1 MALELLHRT
10 TDFYVYRGCDGNYN
24 GFYSPIGAGGMCG
37 TTTKQYYETIFILD
51 SFVYDAAVDRYRF
64 VTWNNIANW
73 PTWEIVAS
81 VIHPETGIEEQR
93 IPLVGYAVS
102 HAWTDPAY
110 NAGLGKVVAGYIS
123 TVGSQY
129 GIIDVTTPDCIPT
142 ATQIANPYVTATQ
155 IPNLAGTN
163 QGYALCP
170 EKKLLA
176 LVTLMAGNRIQVY
189 DYSAYPSAATMLWEQ
204 PFPESFC
211 WGVGYESDQ
220 RMWALFS
227 GNIWTTATDGRQSL
241 LKYNYAKN
249 KIELLSELQ
258 TAGGADRMTQIAF
271 DTKRKKLA
279 AVRIK
284 ADDATTGKHNNAFE
298 IYAPQIAAVKVTVP
312 INLKPL
318 TVNTDVPFVSHVLGS
333 KGEAGAFREVTVSC
347 SPTSAL
353 VTTPTLMTEVSG
365 RVEFT
370 LKPTV
375 AGSSETLV
383 VTHVDDKVLT

>member
-1 MALELLHRT
+1 
-10 TDFYVYRGCDGNYN
+10 
-24 GFYSPIGAGGMCG
+24 
-37 TTTKQYYETIFILD
+37 
-51 SFVYDAAVDRYRF
+51 
-64 VTWNNIANW
+64 
-73 PTWEIVAS
+73 
-81 VIHPETGIEEQR
+81 
-93 IPLVGYAVS
+93 
-102 HAWTDPAY
+102 
-110 NAGLGKVVAGYIS
+110 
-123 TVGSQY
+123 
-129 GIIDVTTPDCIPT
+129 
-142 ATQIANPYVTATQ
+142 
-155 IPNLAGTN
+155 
-163 QGYALCP
+163 
-170 EKKLLA
+170 
-176 LVTLMAGNRIQVY
+176 
-189 DYSAYPSAATMLWEQ
+189 
-204 PFPESFC
+204 
-211 WGVGYESDQ
+211 
-220 RMWALFS
+220 MWALFS

-318 TVNTDVPFVSHVLGS
+318 TVNTNVPFVSHVLGS